1 MTKKIKENITTFH
14 KDISFSGKM
23 VGDEKIIIY
32 GHLEGSVKTSQDIT
46 IEKSGTVKAD
56 IISSNL
62 FLSGTLVGNI
72 NSKGVVTIAKSGRMI
87 GDIKSENIIIDAG
100 AQYKGTILTKANSK
114 LKSPQ
119 NNSSKNKTSLK
130 TKR

>member
-1 MTKKIKENITTFH
+1 MTKKIQDNMTTLH
-14 KDISFSGKM
+14 KDIYFNGKI
-23 VGDEKIIIY
+23 VGDEKIIIS
-32 GHLEGSVKTSQDIT
+32 GHVEGSLQTSQDLI

-62 FLSGTLVGNI
+62 ILSGVLVGNV
-72 NSKGVVTIAKSGRMI
+72 NSKGVVTITKSGRMI
-87 GDIKSENIIIDAG
+87 GDIKSENIIINAG

-119 NNSSKNKTSLK
+119 KNSSKKESRLK

>member
-1 MTKKIKENITTFH
+1 MNKKVQENITTFH
-14 KDISFSGKM
+14 KDISFNGKV
-23 VGDEKIIIY
+23 VGDEKIIIA
-32 GHLEGSVKTSQDIT
+32 GHIEGSLKTSQDLT

-62 FLSGTLVGNI
+62 ILNGTLVGNV
-72 NSKGVVTIAKSGRMI
+72 NSKGVVTITKSGRMV
-87 GDIKSENIIIDAG
+87 GDIKSKNIIINAG

-114 LKSPQ
+114 LNSPQ
-119 NNSSKNKTSLK
+119 KRSANKNSRLK